1 MATETDRGKA
11 IAEKVVS
18 DIVPIRYNEIGRTV
32 PRTMTLL
39 IELSRM
45 KFTARM
51 GIAVGWLWG
60 AAVWAQLPVLAPVDD
75 EKTVR
80 RHIAWLISEQFGLD
94 QERSDKLDA
103 VLSAE
108 PIPLVEKGVAIR
120 SGGSIPVR
128 ILDQAVTSR
137 NGLLALVDVLSR
149 EQLEVLFVSIQARKN
164 RADQAAINRIIAVL
178 DSILS
183 LSTEQREQV
192 NTILRNEIYVKSVF
206 LLSER
211 IVMLAQLTSQINR
224 PHFGG
229 PTDPDFLGR
238 SLTKPQRRVWFLVQE
253 ICGMRPHLMERL
265 SDESSLR
272 DHTNQLRI
280 GFITEFQ
287 RIRSGRGN
295 LKDIDPGEIDGLPFI
310 QRGIWQALSQGAD
323 YDDLLRTLMS
333 EDPGAIGDM
342 FFGEKGEDRNP
353 VEKFVMA
360 VMEAHAESFG
370 ELDEAAVKRLTLAGR
385 GTFQQMLSEEKT
397 KAARSPEKQDDRE
410 PKRVFPVPRRGEER
424 KIENLPEYT
433 RSLWER
439 ILRGVA
445 DFPLYRRTVEE
456 VLSQEAYAE
465 YLAIRRERA
474 NFQLNAKRQAVLA
487 QLDLRVL
494 LSRKQR
500 DHAEAWLAQSDTNLS
515 ISELYRQMTEELDR
529 ELFTDWQRS
538 HWR

>member
-1 MATETDRGKA
+1 
-11 IAEKVVS
+11 
-18 DIVPIRYNEIGRTV
+18 
-32 PRTMTLL
+32 
-39 IELSRM
+39 
-45 KFTARM
+45 
-51 GIAVGWLWG
+51 
-60 AAVWAQLPVLAPVDD
+60 
-75 EKTVR
+75 
-80 RHIAWLISEQFGLD
+80 
-94 QERSDKLDA
+94 
-103 VLSAE
+103 
-108 PIPLVEKGVAIR
+108 
-120 SGGSIPVR
+120 
-128 ILDQAVTSR
+128 
-137 NGLLALVDVLSR
+137 
-149 EQLEVLFVSIQARKN
+149 
-164 RADQAAINRIIAVL
+164 
-178 DSILS
+178 
-183 LSTEQREQV
+183 
-192 NTILRNEIYVKSVF
+192 
-206 LLSER
+206 
-211 IVMLAQLTSQINR
+211 
-224 PHFGG
+224 
-229 PTDPDFLGR
+229 
-238 SLTKPQRRVWFLVQE
+238 
-253 ICGMRPHLMERL
+253 
-265 SDESSLR
+265 
-272 DHTNQLRI
+272 
-280 GFITEFQ
+280 
-287 RIRSGRGN
+287 
-295 LKDIDPGEIDGLPFI
+295 
-310 QRGIWQALSQGAD
+310 
-323 YDDLLRTLMS
+323 MS

-474 NFQLNAKRQAVLA
+474 NFQLTAKRQAVLA

>member
-445 DFPLYRRTVEE
+445 DFPLYRRTVEK

-465 YLAIRRERA
+465 YSAIRRERA
-474 NFQLNAKRQAVLA
+474 NFQLTAKRQAVLEY
-487 QLDLRVL
+487 LDLRVL

>member
-397 KAARSPEKQDDRE
+397 KAARSPEAQDDRE

-445 DFPLYRRTVEE
+445 DFPLYRRTVEK

-465 YLAIRRERA
+465 YSAIRRERA
-474 NFQLNAKRQAVLA
+474 NFQLTAKRQAVLEY
-487 QLDLRVL
+487 LDLRVL

>member
-1 MATETDRGKA
+1 
-11 IAEKVVS
+11 
-18 DIVPIRYNEIGRTV
+18 
-32 PRTMTLL
+32 MTLL
-39 IELSRM
+39 IEFSRM

-60 AAVWAQLPVLAPVDD
+60 AVVWAQIPALAPVDD
-75 EKTVR
+75 EKPVR

-94 QERSDKLDA
+94 RERSAKLDM

-108 PIPLVEKGVAIR
+108 PIPLVGEGVAIR
-120 SGGSIPVR
+120 RVGSIPVR
-128 ILDQAVTSR
+128 ILVQVVISR

-164 RADQAAINRIIAVL
+164 RADQAVTNRIIAVL

-192 NTILRNEIYVKSVF
+192 NTILTNEIYDKSVY

-211 IVMLAQLTSQINR
+211 IDTLAHLTSQMIR

-229 PTDPDFLGR
+229 PTDPDLLRR
-238 SLTKPQRRVWFLVQE
+238 SLTKPQRRVWLLVQE

-265 SDESSLR
+265 SVELSLR
-272 DHTNQLRI
+272 DHTNNLLRR
-280 GFITEFQ
+280 GFRTEFE
-287 RIRSGRGN
+287 RIRFGRGI
-295 LKDIDPGEIDGLPFI
+295 LKEIDPEEIDLGEMDPEDMDELPFI
-310 QRGIWQALSQGAD
+310 QRSIWQALSQGAD
-323 YDDLLRTLMS
+323 PDDLRRTLMS
-333 EDPGAIGDM
+333 GDPEAVGDM
-342 FFGEKGEDRNP
+342 LFGEKNEDRNP

-370 ELDEAAVKRLTLAGR
+370 ELDEAAVNRLTLAGR
-385 GTFQQMLSEEKT
+385 GTFRQMLSEEKT
-397 KAARSPEKQDDRE
+397 KAARSPEAQDDRE
-410 PKRVFPVPRRGEER
+410 PRREIRLPRRGEER
-424 KIENLPEYT
+424 KIENLPKYT

-474 NFQLNAKRQAVLA
+474 NFQLTAKRQAVLA